1 MHNKPKPLIKRYR
14 HFIEYIVLK
23 FFSKILHFLPRS
35 AILFL
40 GSRVG
45 DLAFYCIPIRK
56 KITIENIRS
65 AFPEKTEKEVNR
77 IARDAYRNLGMNTF
91 EHLCLPYLSQKEL
104 MGTVEMNNEE
114 VLKSAFA
121 NAKGTIFVGGH
132 LGNWEYMGGVVS
144 AMGYPVTFVV
154 AKIRNP
160 YINKMVDNH
169 RQKAGA
175 KTLLKKTSVRGIM
188 KTLRENG
195 FLAMLIDQDAR
206 KNGIFVDYFK
216 RPSSTPRG
224 PAVFALKTG
233 ASLVYVSSIRKPDGS
248 LRSVFEYIDVDYDA
262 GLTEENI
269 LSIMQRCTA
278 RLEKDVRQY
287 PGQWFWM
294 HRRWKTVP
302 SHAGLEAEFDG

>member
-1 MHNKPKPLIKRYR
+1 MQKKSKPLLKRYR
-14 HFIEYIVLK
+14 HFIEFILLK
-23 FFSKILHFLPRS
+23 FFSKTLHFLPRP

-40 GSRVG
+40 GSKAG
-45 DLAFYCIPIRK
+45 DLAYYCIPIRK
-56 KITIENIRS
+56 KITLENIRS

-77 IARDAYRNLGMNTF
+77 IARDAYRNLGMNSL
-91 EHLCLPYLSQKEL
+91 EHLCLPYLSKEEL
-104 MGTVEMNNEE
+104 IKTVELNNKD
-114 VLKSAFA
+114 VLASSFA

-144 AMGYPVTFVV
+144 AIGYPVTFVV

-160 YINKMVDNH
+160 YINKMVNDH

-175 KTLLKKTSVRGIM
+175 QIILKKNAVRGTM

-248 LRSVFEYIDVDYDA
+248 IRSVFEPIDIDYET
-262 GLTEENI
+262 GVTEENI
-269 LSIMQRCTA
+269 LSIMQRCTT
-278 RLEKDVRQY
+278 RLEQDVRQY

-302 SHAGLEAEFDG
+302 AKVEDV